1 MVELGRVDICLEVS
15 MISSHSALTREGHL
29 EQLYNIFAHIN
40 KYCNTE
46 MVFDPIVPEINK
58 SDFERKDCTASE
70 FGHIKD
76 QEAKPS
82 NRTEARGMGFT
93 MRAKV
98 DRDHAGDSITRR
110 SKTGYLLN
118 LNSLLVYWLSKK

>member
-1 MVELGRVDICLEVS
+1 MMSSYLVLPREV
-15 MISSHSALTREGHL
+15 HL
-29 EQLYNIFAHIN
+29 EQLYHIFVHIKKYYNI
-40 KYCNTE
+40 E
-46 MVFDPIVPEINK
+46 MVFDPTVPEINK
-58 SDFERKDCTASE
+58 SDFERKDWTASE

-82 NRTEARGMGFT
+82 NMTEARGMGFT

-118 LNSLLVYWLSKK
+118 LNSLLVFWLSKK